1 VTNKYIVEQEPWRL
15 GQDTANKSRLE
26 TVIYNLLESLR
37 IIAILISPFMPGS
50 AEKITDQLGITNAAS
65 QDFDSI
71 RSWGGITHGNSLK
84 RSDALFPRVK
94 FEKEREKP
102 EVTEKEI
109 QPVKPLIDYADFEKV
124 DLRVAKVIGAEAI
137 PKSNKLLKLT
147 IDMGE
152 KRTLVAGMA
161 KDYKPEDLIGKKI
174 VVVVNLKPTKM
185 MGIESQAMLLAA
197 DTEDG
202 LTLLSFDREPV
213 TGARIR

>member
-1 VTNKYIVEQEPWRL
+1 
-15 GQDTANKSRLE
+15 
-26 TVIYNLLESLR
+26 
-37 IIAILISPFMPGS
+37 MPGS
-50 AEKITDQLGITNAAS
+50 AAKITDQLGITNAAA
-65 QDFDSI
+65 QDFESI
-71 RSWGGITHGNSLK
+71 RSWGGLKHGNSLK
-84 RSDALFPRVK
+84 RSDSLFPRVK
-94 FEKEREKP
+94 YEKERDKP

-137 PKSNKLLKLT
+137 PKSSKLLKLM

-152 KRTLVAGMA
+152 KRTLVAGIA

-202 LTLLSFDREPV
+202 LTLLCFDREPV